1 MSISDALT
9 LGEIRETALAIH
21 PYVRTTPIF
30 SMVGEEVAASLGAD
44 ARITFK
50 LELLQRTGTFK
61 IRGALSNMLRLSAQ
75 QRRQGVT
82 AVSAG
87 NHAIAVAC
95 AASILNI
102 SAKVVMLSTA
112 SPVRVAAARASGAE
126 VLIAESG
133 PAGFDL
139 ANRIASD
146 EGRVFIHPFEGKH
159 TALGTATLG
168 LEFAQQAPQLDAL
181 IVAIGGGGL
190 AAGVASA
197 FKLLQPACRIYGV
210 EPAGADTM
218 HRSFA
223 ANAPQRIERT
233 TTIADSLAPPMA
245 LPYSF
250 ALCRANVDELVK
262 VDDEQMCRAMA
273 FLFTNLKLCV
283 EPGGAAALA
292 ALREPLSAVLAG
304 KRVGVV
310 VCGSNIDTDSFARY
324 VRVGEGR
331 ELLQ

>member
-1 MSISDALT
+1 MCDALT
-9 LGEIRETALAIH
+9 LGEIRETALAIQ
-21 PYVRTTPIF
+21 PYVRTTPVF
-30 SMVGEEVAASLGAD
+30 SMSGEEVAPPLGAE
-44 ARITFK
+44 ATVTFK

-61 IRGALSNMLRLSAQ
+61 IRGALSNMLRLSAE
-75 QRRQGVT
+75 QRRRGVT

-87 NHAIAVAC
+87 NHAIAVAY
-95 AASILNI
+95 AASILGI
-102 SAKVVMLSTA
+102 SAKVVMLPTA
-112 SPVRVAAARASGAE
+112 TPIRVAAAKASGAE
-126 VLIAESG
+126 VIIAESG
-133 PAGFDL
+133 PAAFDL
-139 ANRIASD
+139 ANRVASE
-146 EGRVFIHPFEGKH
+146 EGRVFVHPFEGKY

-168 LEFAQQAPQLDAL
+168 LEFAEQAPQLDAL

-190 AAGVASA
+190 AAGVSSA

-262 VDDEQMCRAMA
+262 VVDEQMCRAMA
-273 FLFTNLKLCV
+273 FLFTHLKLCV

-292 ALREPLSAVLAG
+292 ALREPLSAGLAG
-304 KRVGVV
+304 KRVGVI
-310 VCGSNIDTDSFARY
+310 VCGSNIDSEGFGRY
-324 VRVGEGR
+324 VRVGEGK
-331 ELLQ
+331 EHL